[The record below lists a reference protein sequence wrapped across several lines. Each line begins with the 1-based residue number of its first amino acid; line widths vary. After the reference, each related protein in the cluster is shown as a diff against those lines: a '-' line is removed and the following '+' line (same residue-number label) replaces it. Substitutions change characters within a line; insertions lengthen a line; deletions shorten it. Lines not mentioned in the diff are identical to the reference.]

1 MPALASTGKASIA
14 NPAPDVAQKKLAP
27 LPRLHKHADYQR
39 VYRTGRR
46 NSLPLMTYFFAL
58 REETAPS
65 SATTK
70 GLVDAGPRIGLTTG
84 RVLGKAVDRNRI
96 KRRMRE
102 AVRRNVYL
110 LSGAVD
116 VILHPRRAV
125 LEAEFASID
134 REVAR
139 AFQSVQHAL
148 ANPSLAKLDSP
159 SVSAQISSTKKR
171 SARVRPDASTPKK

>member
-1 MPALASTGKASIA
+1 MPALAPADQVGVAGKTSGRAAMIL
-14 NPAPDVAQKKLAP
+14 PP

-39 VYRTGRR
+39 VYRVGRR

-58 REETAPS
+58 REPTPAGAAPTKFI
-65 SATTK
+65 SATS
-70 GLVDAGPRIGLTTG
+70 DSGPRVGLTTG

-96 KRRMRE
+96 KRRMRD
-102 AVRRNVYL
+102 AVRRNVHL

-125 LEAEFASID
+125 LDAEFANID

-139 AFQSVQHAL
+139 AFQAVQHAL
-148 ANPSLAKLDSP
+148 ANPSLAKPDSP
-159 SVSAQISSTKKR
+159 SASAKMS
-171 SARVRPDASTPKK
+171 SARVRPDASKAKK